1 MGDRH
6 FSHDF
11 CWRFVLPQSEKG
23 RCDGSQ
29 ERIVAAEY
37 DGRIKTC
44 LGPFQD
50 WVGTLAGEISFA
62 SADDASRRH
71 QVKFQAV
78 VYLAN
83 VNRHG
88 IFKPPTYSTTPGSTR

>member
-50 WVGTLAGEISFA
+50 WVGTLAGEIALPAQMMRVVAIKSSFRQ
-62 SADDASRRH
+62 SYTLQMLTDMEFLSPRPIR
-71 QVKFQAV
+71 
-78 VYLAN
+78 
-83 VNRHG
+83 
-88 IFKPPTYSTTPGSTR
+88 TTP